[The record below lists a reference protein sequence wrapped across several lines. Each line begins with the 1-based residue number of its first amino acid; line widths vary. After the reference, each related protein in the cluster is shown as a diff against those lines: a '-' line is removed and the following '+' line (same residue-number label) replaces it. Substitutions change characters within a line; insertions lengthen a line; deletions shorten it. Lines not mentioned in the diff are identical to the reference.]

1 MTNREAINAMTNW
14 ELALWITERIQTAF
28 YWGETPDAD
37 AEYKWLNEE
46 AGCFGCRFMRDGGRP
61 EWCHSEHNVCLI
73 RDGRRNT

>member
-1 MTNREAINAMTNW
+1 MTNREALTAMTDW

-46 AGCFGCRFMRDGGRP
+46 IARRTTNEKGLYRAPFTGRKQRK
-61 EWCHSEHNVCLI
+61 EC
-73 RDGRRNT
+73 